1 MHPQLKEL
9 LRTLVQLPE
18 EEQGKK
24 AEAILEEL
32 KWDVLFAEPASQR
45 FLSAMAEKVRQQ
57 HEAGQMKD
65 LETVLDEI
73 EGES

>member
-1 MHPQLKEL
+1 MPPQVKEL

-32 KWDVLFAEPASQR
+32 KWDVISPEPAYLR
-45 FLSAMAEKVRQQ
+45 ICIFRLLTTA
-57 HEAGQMKD
+57 
-65 LETVLDEI
+65 T
-73 EGES
+73 